1 MNKLSNNKDAF
12 DHEMAFGYA
21 GETPSATKDYNRF
34 FLHA

>member
-1 MNKLSNNKDAF
+1 MSKLTNNKGAF
-12 DHEMAFGYA
+12 DHEMAFGYP